1 MSSWA
6 SNPKDKLIFENWRS
20 YLNEQKRIPIFKTI
34 EDMVGDETLTLRQG
48 RALLSRVIP
57 DAILTAKV
65 DKDSK
70 AKIDISMLGIEDDNL
85 QKVKD
90 NIEKLFNQSDFT
102 VDVVFDQDTQPRT
115 APDEPT
121 QPQPQQNNKQQSE
134 PKDTKTEKLEASFKN
149 IMNKYIYVILEN
161 GGANRQLKQVKEAF
175 KNLAEVIPLIGK
187 PMQDNDNNLYF
198 SDTRETDRENP
209 DKRYHAY
216 AIKFG
221 DKTYLMPNLKRT
233 LYFGLYFDFSPM
245 GVTRHKEDEFGEDF
259 VFQKLPIGFINDSG
273 KFQTKEKGKLM
284 QFRALPAIGTRLNEV
299 KSMIAEIRNIIKQT
313 RRLNEE
319 E

>member
-34 EDMVGDETLTLRQG
+34 EDMVDDETLTLRQG

-65 DKDSK
+65 DKDNR

-102 VDVVFDQDTQPRT
+102 VDVVFDQDTQPPAAKGVPEQPEPAPQKASNTDKKKTVKPYQYTIDNKGLFSQRLKKLNLNMGKYKNNTELLNKDLAVFLNFIGPYIPEKVLKEDATKLRRDLQRLGGT
-115 APDEPT
+115 AYLNKTTGEKA
-121 QPQPQQNNKQQSE
+121 QQLIQSYNKMKDNNKKSIE
-134 PKDTKTEKLEASFKN
+134 RFSRVFASNDKKANTLMRIIVMTGVRKT
-149 IMNKYIYVILEN
+149 
-161 GGANRQLKQVKEAF
+161 
-175 KNLAEVIPLIGK
+175 
-187 PMQDNDNNLYF
+187 
-198 SDTRETDRENP
+198 
-209 DKRYHAY
+209 
-216 AIKFG
+216 
-221 DKTYLMPNLKRT
+221 
-233 LYFGLYFDFSPM
+233 
-245 GVTRHKEDEFGEDF
+245 
-259 VFQKLPIGFINDSG
+259 
-273 KFQTKEKGKLM
+273 
-284 QFRALPAIGTRLNEV
+284 
-299 KSMIAEIRNIIKQT
+299 
-313 RRLNEE
+313 NEE